1 MDRSMSEAAKGAE
14 LKIYFAGAIRG
25 GRDDA
30 ELYATLIQR
39 LKKYGR
45 ILTEHVGSDTLLQ
58 EEHFL
63 SEEEIFIRDMQWM
76 AEADLVIAEVTTP
89 SLGVGY
95 ELAVAEKLKI
105 PTFCLFRERNG
116 FTLSAMIK
124 GNPFFDVINYTN
136 RDEAE
141 KAIVRLM
148 QDFQESFFPPSPCP
162 SQNFS

>member
-1 MDRSMSEAAKGAE
+1 MDISVSEAAKGAE

-45 ILTEHVGSDTLLQ
+45 ILTEHVGNDTLLQ
-58 EEHFL
+58 EEQFL

-76 AEADLVIAEVTTP
+76 SEADLVIAEVTTP

-105 PTFCLFRERNG
+105 PTVCLFRKKKGN
-116 FTLSAMIK
+116 TLSAMIK
-124 GNPFFDVINYTN
+124 GNPFFDVRNYKN

-141 KAIVRLM
+141 KIIVRLM
-148 QDFQESFFPPSPCP
+148 HDFQETLSS
-162 SQNFS
+162 SQPLP